1 MRVPTPNI
9 SAVDLVFESNRASSG
24 DEIKSILKAA
34 ADGPMNKIIK
44 YGDLPLVSSDYA
56 GTNRSTIFDADLT
69 LAMGDNF
76 FKIVAWYDN
85 EWGYSQRVVDL
96 AEVFARNWK

>member
-1 MRVPTPNI
+1 V
-9 SAVDLVFESNRASSG
+9 

-34 ADGPMNKIIK
+34 ADGPMSKIIK

-56 GTNRSTIFDADLT
+56 GTNQSTIFDADLT

-96 AEVFARNWK
+96 AEVVARNWK